1 MSTHS
6 PDSQHQPGSGHA
18 VAVRAERRWAIFA
31 SALIVLMLAVIVFS
45 GLHWAMMPPSRV
57 ETIDPSRLQLSG
69 EFVEDNLGSAVEP
82 DGSVVVRFIAQ
93 QYSFTPQCL
102 LVPADTPIT
111 IRATSA
117 DVVHGLL
124 VTDTNI
130 NTMVVPGYVATL
142 NTRFDAPA
150 DHTMPCHEFCGFG
163 HQAMWAHVKVI
174 DKATFFEQ
182 ARQSRRLSC
191 VSR

>member
-1 MSTHS
+1 MSSQPPYS
-6 PDSQHQPGSGHA
+6 PDGGHA
-18 VAVRAERRWAIFA
+18 VSVRSEKHWAYFV
-31 SALIVLMLAVIVFS
+31 SAIILFMLVVIVYS

-57 ETIDPSRLQLSG
+57 ETIDPTRLQMSG
-69 EFVEDNLGSAVEP
+69 EFVENNLGSAVEP

-111 IRATSA
+111 FRTTSA

-124 VTDTNI
+124 ITDTNI
-130 NTMVVPGYVATL
+130 NTMVVPGYVATFSSS
-142 NTRFDAPA
+142 FDRPTE
-150 DHTMPCHEFCGFG
+150 HLMPCHEFCGFG
-163 HQAMWAHVKVI
+163 HQTMWAHVKVI
-174 DKATFFEQ
+174 DKAAFFEQ
-182 ARQSRRLSC
+182 VKQNRRLSC

>member
-1 MSTHS
+1 MSTN
-6 PDSQHQPGSGHA
+6 PNHQPDSGHA
-18 VAVRAERRWAIFA
+18 VAMRAERRWAIFA
-31 SALIVLMLAVIVFS
+31 VGLIVLMLAVIVFS

-57 ETIDPSRLQLSG
+57 ETIDPARLQLSG
-69 EFVEDNLGSAVEP
+69 EFVEDNLGSAVQP
-82 DGSVVVRFIAQ
+82 DGSVIVRFIAQ

-111 IRATSA
+111 IRTTSA

-142 NTRFDAPA
+142 NTLFDHPA

-163 HQAMWAHVKVI
+163 HQTMWAHVKVI
-174 DKATFFEQ
+174 DKAAFFEQ